1 MIIPIFSGLEGVL
14 YSLNQPT
21 HFFWTKD
28 VGTSST
34 VLPLDL
40 LLLTIPAP
48 LLVVDLVRLPKKLSS
63 SPLKSIFLLLL
74 LRGITKML
82 APQQQANSCLNDQ
95 GHTIQKAEIKQLAVG
110 QYFPI
115 IEERH

>member
-1 MIIPIFSGLEGVL
+1 ML